1 MPSLFVPGGATLTLA
16 DSQNCDLGCK
26 PFPGIGQGF
35 YFCFHMGKEHLLA
48 MLSHLSQELRSR
60 SLGDP
65 VTGRAASVQGK
76 QPPEFPRTS
85 ETSKGG
91 LFSFV

>member
-35 YFCFHMGKEHLLA
+35 YFYFHMGKELRRGKEHLLA
-48 MLSHLSQELRSR
+48 RLSHLSQELWSR

-65 VTGRAASVQGK
+65 VTGRAASSPG
-76 QPPEFPRTS
+76 
-85 ETSKGG
+85 ETTP
-91 LFSFV
+91 